1 MSFTEQTR
9 QFEQSF
15 RNTSGLLRVLL
26 QGLQQ
31 RRASWGSS
39 RPSTIEPS
47 PEMERLAQSLA
58 AEENARTLL
67 LTEMRKSMPPPV
79 GASANDLHMNVT
91 RIAAALP
98 PAAAKSLREAADEAT
113 ALAKSVRVEVT
124 LGQRLLRFTQRAHAA
139 VFGELGAAAGA
150 PANAASVYDRH
161 ARAARQLGTQKRQGV
176 LIDGRM

>member
-1 MSFTEQTR
+1 MSFTENTR
-9 QFEQSF
+9 NFEQSF
-15 RNTSGLLRVLL
+15 RKTSELLRSLL

-58 AEENARTLL
+58 AEENTRTLL
-67 LTEMRKSMPPPV
+67 LAEIRKSMPPPA
-79 GASANDLHMNVT
+79 GGSAHDLHLNVT

-98 PAAAKSLREAADEAT
+98 TAAAKSLREAADEAT

-139 VFGELGAAAGA
+139 VFGQFGAAATA
-150 PANAASVYDRH
+150 PAGGAAVYDRH
-161 ARAARQLGTQKRQGV
+161 ARAARQLGAPKRQGV